1 MAEEKGLVNENS
13 EAVLHIE
20 LTDGASIDCVL
31 DTGFNGSLLL
41 PQSFV
46 EQHSPAVF
54 VRVQVELAEGKTA
67 EVGMTTVEI
76 KWLGNEFPINILVSE
91 ADEALLGTEML
102 NGSVLEID
110 YKNRSVK
117 ITK

>member
-13 EAVLHIE
+13 EAVLRIK
-20 LTDGASIDCVL
+20 LTSGETIDCVL
-31 DTGFNGSLLL
+31 DTGFNGNLIL
-41 PQSFV
+41 PKSFV
-46 EQHSPAVF
+46 EKYSPDVLI
-54 VRVQVELAEGKTA
+54 RVQVELAEGKTA

-91 ADEALLGTEML
+91 TDECLIGTEL
-102 NGSVLEID
+102 LVDSLLEID
-110 YKNRSVK
+110 YKNRLVK

>member
-13 EAVLHIE
+13 EAVLQIE
-20 LTDGASIDCVL
+20 LTDGAAIECLL
-31 DTGFNGSLLL
+31 DTGFNGNLIL
-41 PQSFV
+41 PKSFV
-46 EQHSPAVF
+46 EKHSSAVF
-54 VRVQVELAEGKTA
+54 IRVQVELAEGKTA

-91 ADEALLGTEML
+91 ADEALIGTEML
-102 NGSVLEID
+102 VNSILEID